1 MRNLLI
7 SSFLLLISFT
17 VTAHPGIGIVKD
29 NKGNIYYTDL
39 GKVWKISLD
48 GSKTVVV
55 SGVHTHEL
63 YMDEHDNLYGEHL
76 WYNGETQN
84 TWGHYD
90 WCLKNTGELVKEID
104 PTEGFPSNYSFVR
117 DSSGNIYWVE
127 RFTTSKIMK
136 KTKSGEVMKLTEGKF
151 GFIGWLTCTKNGSL
165 YFTENNKLHRLSPH
179 GKSDSYRIE
188 TLAESIGS
196 KSTDFSM
203 MGRNYDSYGI
213 WTDAAGNVYL
223 AMIDSK
229 KVIRIGADGNAQTI
243 LTSNSLWTVCSGI
256 FDNNG
261 NMWVLEN
268 SVSNKV
274 RVRKITKEDL
284 AGNKT
289 AGSFT
294 TKPHLFIT
302 IFTVAG
308 IILLFLAAKTILNK
322 RKQKLHHF
330 AI

>member
-1 MRNLLI
+1 MKKLLVI
-7 SSFLLLISFT
+7 SYWLLASSISEG
-17 VTAHPGIGIVKD
+17 HPGIGIVKD
-29 NKGNIYYTDL
+29 SKGNIYYTDL
-39 GKVWKISLD
+39 SKVWKISLD
-48 GSKTVVV
+48 GNKTIIV

-63 YMDEHDNLYGEHL
+63 YIDNDDNLYGEHL
-76 WYNGETQN
+76 WYNGESQN
-84 TWGHYD
+84 TWGHYV
-90 WCLKNTGELVKEID
+90 WCLRNNGELMKEIN
-104 PTEGFPSNYSFVR
+104 PTEGFPSNYSFAR
-117 DSSGNIYWVE
+117 DSSGNMYWVE

-136 KTKSGEVMKLTEGKF
+136 KTKSGEIIKLVEGKF

-165 YFTENNKLHRLSPH
+165 YFTENNKLHKLYPE
-179 GKSDSYRIE
+179 GKSDSYRME
-188 TLAESIGS
+188 TLADYIGS

-213 WTDAAGNVYL
+213 WTDAADNVYL

-229 KVIRIGADGNAQTI
+229 KIIRIGTDRKPQTI

-268 SVSNKV
+268 SVSNEV
-274 RVRKITKEDL
+274 RARKISKEDM

-289 AGSFT
+289 VSRFT
-294 TKPHLFIT
+294 IYPHLLIT
-302 IFTVAG
+302 LFTIAG
-308 IILLFLAAKTILNK
+308 IVLLFFGAKSVLNK
-322 RKQKLHHF
+322 KKQKLLHF